1 MKPLPRNGEVVI
13 AIEDCLV
20 TDWKEVKDLEDGF
33 YGVRDGKVY
42 KLNLPIADPFK
53 NATKVKL
60 PVIRVAQ
67 NGDEVEQMNE
77 WKVGEYI
84 VYVNGDRYE
93 LGRIKSLREDGA
105 FVAYHSGETGAKTSF
120 SLMHKLSNA
129 YAIKDTS
136 LGGEYFATMD
146 EVTE

>member
-1 MKPLPRNGEVVI
+1 
-13 AIEDCLV
+13 
-20 TDWKEVKDLEDGF
+20 
-33 YGVRDGKVY
+33 
-42 KLNLPIADPFK
+42 
-53 NATKVKL
+53 
-60 PVIRVAQ
+60 
-67 NGDEVEQMNE
+67 MND

-136 LGGEYFATMD
+136 LGGEYFATIN
-146 EVTE
+146 EVTDGE